1 MMIGSIGTQTK
12 KFKRFVANI
21 EDKLGIVRLQKQ
33 EMQLKIL
40 EKTREGP
47 LPQA

>member
-1 MMIGSIGTQTK
+1 MMIGSGATETK